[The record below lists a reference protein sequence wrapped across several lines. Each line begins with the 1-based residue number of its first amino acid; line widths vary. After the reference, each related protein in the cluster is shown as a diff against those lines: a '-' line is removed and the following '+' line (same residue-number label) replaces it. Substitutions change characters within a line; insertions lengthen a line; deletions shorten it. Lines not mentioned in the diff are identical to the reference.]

1 MNISDETLM
10 AYVDGELD
18 QAAREEVEL
27 VLRADPQMQV
37 RVARHR
43 ALLQQVQAAY
53 AAELT
58 EQVPEHLLAA
68 ATGAARPRE
77 AKVVSL
83 NDARAAIEYSASS
96 VPRYRPTWQIAGA
109 IAASIIVG
117 TGLGYL
123 MWGRTLSPL
132 ALSAGGELVARG
144 QLARSLSQQVAAEQ
158 SRASAVQIGVSFL
171 AKSGEYCRTFAL
183 SGAASPSGL
192 ACRHGGEWQV
202 QVLSQLPGA
211 DQADATEYRT
221 AGSAMS
227 APILK
232 AVEAEISGEPL
243 DQAAES
249 EARLRGWTRVDR

>member
-27 VLRADPQMQV
+27 VIQGDPQLQV
-37 RVARHR
+37 RVAQHR
-43 ALLQQVQAAY
+43 ALRQRVQAAY
-53 AAELT
+53 AVELT

-68 ATGAARPRE
+68 AAGGARQRG
-77 AKVVSL
+77 AKVVNL
-83 NDARAAIEYSASS
+83 NDARASIEHSVAR
-96 VPRYRPTWQIAGA
+96 VPRPRWRIAGA
-109 IAASIIVG
+109 IAASVIVG
-117 TGLGYL
+117 SGLGYL
-123 MWGRTLSPL
+123 MWGRTQSLL
-132 ALSAGGELVARG
+132 TLSAEGELVAHG
-144 QLARSLSQQVAAEQ
+144 QLARSLSQQLAAEQ
-158 SRASAVQIGVSFL
+158 SRGSVVQIGVSFL

-183 SGAASPSGL
+183 AGAVSPSGL

-202 QVLSQLPGA
+202 QVLSQSAGA
-211 DQADATEYRT
+211 DKVDASEYRT

-243 DQAAES
+243 DQAGES
-249 EARLRGWTRVDR
+249 AARRRGWTTLNR